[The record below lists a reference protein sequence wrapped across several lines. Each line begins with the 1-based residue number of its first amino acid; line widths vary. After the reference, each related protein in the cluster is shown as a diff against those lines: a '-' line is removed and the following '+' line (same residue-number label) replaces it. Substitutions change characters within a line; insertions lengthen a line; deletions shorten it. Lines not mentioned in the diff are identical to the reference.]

1 MKNSD
6 EQRKIPYSFIIFFYK
21 IKQFKLQWV
30 KLERGGVERRGGGWG
45 H

>member
-1 MKNSD
+1 MNNGKFPTVLS
-6 EQRKIPYSFIIFFYK
+6 FFYK
-21 IKQFKLQWV
+21 IKQFNLQWVKLV

>member
-1 MKNSD
+1 MNNGKFPTVLS
-6 EQRKIPYSFIIFFYK
+6 FFYK
-21 IKQFKLQWV
+21 IKQFNLQWV